1 MRAASSSLILY
12 VFSSVIMLSTNLL
25 SKYRRVK
32 FAMKLATPYKIPFML
47 KAKSKGCKLN
57 EPPMAILTIRAKV
70 TKKTLYKM
78 MTVKC
83 NHIIL

>member
-1 MRAASSSLILY
+1 
-12 VFSSVIMLSTNLL
+12 
-25 SKYRRVK
+25 
-32 FAMKLATPYKIPFML
+32 MKLATPYKIPFML
-47 KAKSKGCKLN
+47 KAKSKGYKLN
-57 EPPMAILTIRAKV
+57 EPPIAILTIRAKV